1 MTKGGKGNPK
11 YKGQA
16 WKPDRHAQEEMQALI
31 YLWDASNF
39 KVQPDKL
46 HRVTKGREEE
56 GYPDTFDDAVRR
68 HAANREM
75 TVNEAYVEVE
85 ENIIDPSDP
94 MNAGTFIGARVGP
107 KPIVIQC
114 ELCGFQG
121 YNQSMFA

>member
-1 MTKGGKGNPK
+1 MTKGGKENPK
-11 YKGQA
+11 YRGQP

-31 YLWDASNF
+31 SLWDAANF

-75 TVNEAYVEVE
+75 TVNEAYDEVE
-85 ENIIDPSDP
+85 EYHRPQRSHECWNFYWCKSWSKTHCYP
-94 MNAGTFIGARVGP
+94 M
-107 KPIVIQC
+107 
-114 ELCGFQG
+114 
-121 YNQSMFA
+121 